1 MNLVLMRLH
10 RNYGGRWEK
19 KRCWREF
26 CRVSCYLKP
35 RPAGVGAGE
44 QLDFVLLVELDAHET
59 DLLFWF
65 GFGFLQF

>member
-1 MNLVLMRLH
+1 MLF
-10 RNYGGRWEK
+10 EAQA
-19 KRCWREF
+19 
-26 CRVSCYLKP
+26 
-35 RPAGVGAGE
+35 AGVGAGE